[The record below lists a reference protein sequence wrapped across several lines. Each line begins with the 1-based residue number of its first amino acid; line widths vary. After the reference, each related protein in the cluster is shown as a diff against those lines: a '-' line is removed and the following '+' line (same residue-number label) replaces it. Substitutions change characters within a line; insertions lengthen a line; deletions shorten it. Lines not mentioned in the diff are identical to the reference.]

1 MCAAAPLSTIE
12 AVNDKT
18 LSHRLSYLLRHAPQ
32 DAGLVLQTGGWVP
45 VAELLAALGVSLT
58 QLERVVAESDKQRFS
73 LSGGRIRANQGHSV
87 PVELELAAQLPPE
100 ILYHG
105 TVESVLDSIRRT
117 GLTRQQRHHVHL
129 SPDADTARRVG
140 ERRGPP
146 IVLVVRAAHMAQ
158 AGHVF
163 YRSENGVWLT
173 DSVPPEFIQFP

>member
-1 MCAAAPLSTIE
+1 M
-12 AVNDKT
+12 NDKA

-32 DAGLVLQTGGWVP
+32 DAGLTLQAGGWVP
-45 VAELLAALGVSLT
+45 VVDVLAALGVSPA

-87 PVELELAAQLPPE
+87 PVELQLPARQPPE
-100 ILYHG
+100 MLYHG
-105 TVESVLDSIRRT
+105 TVASALESIRRT
-117 GLTRQQRHHVHL
+117 GLGRQQRHHVHL
-129 SPDADTARRVG
+129 SPDTDTARTVG

-146 IVLVVRAAHMAQ
+146 VVLVVGAARMAQ

-163 YRSENGVWLT
+163 YCSENGVWLT

>member
-1 MCAAAPLSTIE
+1 M
-12 AVNDKT
+12 NDKA

-32 DAGLVLQTGGWVP
+32 AAGLTLQAGGWVP
-45 VAELLAALGVSLT
+45 VADVLAALGVPLA
-58 QLERVVAESDKQRFS
+58 QLERVVADSDKQRFS

-87 PVELELAAQLPPE
+87 PVELELPARQPPE

-105 TVESVLDSIRRT
+105 TVASALESIRRS
-117 GLTRQQRHHVHL
+117 GLSRQQRHHVHL
-129 SPDADTARRVG
+129 SPDTDTARKVG

-146 IVLVVRAAHMAQ
+146 VVLVVGAARMAQ

-173 DSVPPEFIQFP
+173 DRVPPEFIQFP